1 MFISPKVMKEI
12 YIYREHLNYC
22 CAREVFAFSKM
33 QKNGIPSEDMTL
45 IIGFFILLFYPL
57 VFFSFSLGITNI

>member
-1 MFISPKVMKEI
+1 MKDI

-22 CAREVFAFSKM
+22 CASREVFTFSKM

-45 IIGFFILLFYPL
+45 IIGFFLFFFLLRYYKHL
-57 VFFSFSLGITNI
+57 ESSD